1 MESVEM
7 TGKRSAQRAEGERSQ
22 SASVHFERVAIVGA
36 GLLGGSFG
44 LALRERRLAREVVAV
59 VRRAEAQREV
69 VALGIADRA
78 ERELAAGVRGADLVV
93 LASPVH
99 AMAGLL
105 AQAAPALAPG
115 AILTDVGSVKGVL
128 AEALPPLLPAGVVYV
143 GSHPMAGGHQTGY
156 AHARADLF
164 EGAVCIVTPARPA
177 DSAAEERVLWLWRAL
192 GARAVRRTPAHHDDD
207 IAWISHAPHA
217 IAFAFAASLADAPA
231 SARELAGPGFRDFTR
246 IAASDPA
253 MWADILVSNKQA
265 LAGPLLSAAERAAA
279 LARAIESGDRDAVT
293 AFLTAARDQLASGG
307 TNAPSGGAS
316 PEITA
321 AKSAATKE

>member
-1 MESVEM
+1 
-7 TGKRSAQRAEGERSQ
+7 
-22 SASVHFERVAIVGA
+22 
-36 GLLGGSFG
+36 
-44 LALRERRLAREVVAV
+44 

-78 ERELAAGVRGADLVV
+78 ECDLAAGVRGADLVV

-99 AMAGLL
+99 AMPGLT
-105 AQAAPALAPG
+105 AQLAPQLAAG
-115 AILTDVGSVKGVL
+115 AIVTDVGSVKAPL
-128 AEALPPLLPAGVVYV
+128 AEALPALLPAGVSYV

-164 EGAVCIVTPARPA
+164 ENAVCIVTPARPA
-177 DSAAEERVLWLWRAL
+177 NPAAEERVLWLWRAL
-192 GARAVRRTPAHHDDD
+192 GARVLRRSAARHDEEV
-207 IAWISHAPHA
+207 AWVSHAPHA
-217 IAFAFAASLADAPA
+217 IAFAYAASLADAPA
-231 SARELAGPGFRDFTR
+231 GARELTGPGFRDFTR

-279 LARAIESGDRDAVT
+279 LARAIESGDASAVT
-293 AFLTAARDQLASGG
+293 KLLSAAGAQLAVGEPL
-307 TNAPSGGAS
+307 ARSGGAS
-316 PEITA
+316 QHPETNQA